1 MNESS
6 ANPSALVIGRQNHT
20 CIKQKDRITTATEIV
35 GKKFSVLRNTT
46 PEPGEKEQVDSLFNN
61 MNQNAGN
68 ENLFKPRPSVTRKIS
83 TTENTKEPVLSYG
96 SEDEEIYDEEDEY
109 TIIST
114 KPRKTISKTDLS
126 DDSPLT
132 TEEESQIKGKDMTS
146 PDLLT
151 SQGPRI
157 SIMNWLKGEKLTIG
171 TNNMDYLSKSTK
183 FLDEYLNRN
192 SMI

>member
-35 GKKFSVLRNTT
+35 GKKFSVLKSTT